1 MANKDAE
8 RGLSGLALAPI
19 QQFLL
24 YDAVDRSPALI
35 FVADDQMKY
44 LAVNHTA
51 CVVLG
56 YTREEMLALSVTDIV
71 VASEAPSM
79 FKDLLHARSQDGSV
93 ELRTKSGELLPFAY
107 QAAETWTA
115 GMQYWVSIGFVGS
128 RLLEKTQ
135 QLEAALESRIVIEQA
150 KGVLAERH
158 GIDVGTAFDALRR
171 GARSNQL
178 RVHDLASR
186 VVRETR
192 TPPELGQYLRSPD
205 HV

>member
-71 VASEAPSM
+71 VASEAPS
-79 FKDLLHARSQDGSV
+79 LLHARSQDGSV
-93 ELRTKSGELLPFAY
+93 ELRKKSGELLPFAY

-192 TPPELGQYLRSPD
+192 TPPELDQYLRSPD